1 MADQY
6 VDRRTVGIPADVE
19 LVRDEVEG
27 MRDAAAASEASAS
40 QSADAAGKSAAGAEL
55 SAREAATLVAAI
67 NGLRVGPAEPELHSR
82 TEHMLWAQT
91 SDDLAT
97 VSALRV
103 WDAGAAGDATWPG
116 ASTYPGGTL
125 FPMIEGTWVTARLA
139 AACLAG

>member
-19 LVRDEVEG
+19 VMRNDVEG
-27 MRDAAAASEASAS
+27 MRDAAKASEDAAA
-40 QSADAAGKSAAGAEL
+40 QSAAAAQQSEAAAEL
-55 SAREAATLVAAI
+55 SEQTAATLVAAI
-67 NGLRVGPAEPELHSR
+67 NGLRVGPTEPELHSR
-82 TEHMLWAQT
+82 TEHMLWVRT

-97 VSALRV
+97 ISALRV

-116 ASTYPGGTL
+116 ASTHPGSAL
-125 FPMIEGTWVTARLA
+125 YPMIEGTWVTARLA

>member
-27 MRDAAAASEASAS
+27 MRDSASASESSAS
-40 QSADAAGKSAAGAEL
+40 QSATNAAKSEASAAL
-55 SAREAATLVAAI
+55 SASTAATLVAAI

-116 ASTYPGGTL
+116 ASTYPGSAL
-125 FPMIEGTWVTARLA
+125 YPMIEGTWVQARLG
-139 AACLAG
+139 AACIA